1 MKKSD
6 KPNNNENADSSL
18 RVEFAKNGHEEEVLK
33 SKENLAKMVKALR
46 GNRTI
51 RELASST
58 GVAPS
63 YISGI
68 ENGKFIPSA
77 TILMKLASPRSK
89 PQNGI
94 TVKDLMTVSGYEVED
109 SNIIDS
115 VESLTRYRDD
125 IDQFDLAKR
134 PEKEYLST
142 KELWVRNVFVPLT
155 IGVIYGALE
164 KKGIHFSNGQETTM
178 LRRRGT
184 LVMDISIFD
193 GPINDWCFL
202 LRYTSRFRSPIQLA
216 EQMITM
222 DLGELLLLEPKP
234 DRKISFVINNKE
246 VFEEIIKYKG
256 KLAFR
261 GDVSVILFTGGH
273 LEDMK
278 LDDFFEENKVIN
290 EEYLAHYN
298 DQDTSSELYII

>member
-1 MKKSD
+1 MKISD
-6 KPNNNENADSSL
+6 KPNTPTTVKCINTDDNSS
-18 RVEFAKNGHEEEVLK
+18 EEVLK
-33 SKENLAKMVKALR
+33 SKENLAKLVKALR

-94 TVKDLMTVSGYEVED
+94 TVKDLMAVSGYEVED
-109 SNIIDS
+109 SVIDH
-115 VESLTRYRDD
+115 VERITAYRDH
-125 IDQFDLAKR
+125 IDQNDLAKR

-178 LRRRGT
+178 LRRGT
-184 LVMDISIFD
+184 LVMDISLSE

-202 LRYTSRFRSPIQLA
+202 IKHTSGFRFPTERVNK
-216 EQMITM
+216 MITI

-234 DRKISFVINNKE
+234 DRKISFVIYDKE

-261 GDVSVILFTGGH
+261 GELSAILFN
-273 LEDMK
+273 
-278 LDDFFEENKVIN
+278 DDPYTVIN

-298 DQDTSSELYII
+298 DQDTNSEFYII